1 MLNTNVLVKK
11 DEFKVRKWSFLR
23 LSAVLIL
30 TIQLTSC
37 VNTRNA
43 TYFNDVGNERFSEK
57 FGNLEPVLQEND
69 ILSISVS
76 SLNQEAAEI
85 FNSANL
91 TATQSSSA
99 AGTTTQAS
107 GYLIDQEGNI
117 RFPLLGIIKA
127 AGKTKKELREEI
139 TGQLIDKKLLL
150 GPIVDVRYLNYRVSV
165 LGEVKNPSVLTI
177 PNEKVTILEALGL
190 AGDLTI
196 YAKRDNVLLI
206 RTEDGVKKTHRI
218 DLTTDEIFTSPFYF
232 LKSNDVL
239 YVQPNKS
246 KVASTSRA
254 LQWLPV
260 ILSATSLAIIVINSR
275 N

>member
-1 MLNTNVLVKK
+1 MVKFHRLATVLL
-11 DEFKVRKWSFLR
+11 FAICFS
-23 LSAVLIL
+23 
-30 TIQLTSC
+30 SC
-37 VNTRNA
+37 VNTREA
-43 TYFNDVGNERFSEK
+43 TYFNDLGNEQFEEEYD
-57 FGNLEPVLQEND
+57 NLEPVLREND

-91 TATQSSSA
+91 TATQTSSST
-99 AGTTTQAS
+99 GTTTQAS
-107 GYLIDQEGNI
+107 GYLIDQDGNI
-117 RFPLLGIIKA
+117 RFPLLGTIKA

-139 TGQLIDKKLLL
+139 TGQLLDKKLLL

-165 LGEVKNPSVLTI
+165 LGEVRNPSVLTI

-232 LKSNDVL
+232 LKSNDVV

-246 KVASTSRA
+246 KVATTNSA
-254 LQWLPV
+254 IQWLPV
-260 ILSATSLAIIVINSR
+260 IMSATSLIIIAINTGK
-275 N
+275 